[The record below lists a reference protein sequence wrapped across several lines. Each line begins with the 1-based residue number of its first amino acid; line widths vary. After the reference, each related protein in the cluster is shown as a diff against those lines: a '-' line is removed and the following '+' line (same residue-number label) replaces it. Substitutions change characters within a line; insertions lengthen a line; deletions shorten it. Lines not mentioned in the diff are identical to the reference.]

1 MRRGRIRRSYLSDGW
16 QSNPVWGQSGPVYI
30 HPGFQGAPGKT
41 GDLYSDWLLERDAV
55 TEERTGSFTKALLDD
70 QLVPG

>member
-16 QSNPVWGQSGPVYI
+16 QSNPVWGQSGPVLI
-30 HPGFQGAPGKT
+30 HPRFQGGPGKT

-55 TEERTGSFTKALLDD
+55 TEERIGSFGDAS
-70 QLVPG
+70 